1 MQLLNR
7 FIVILS
13 DIRYIFYSNVLSN
26 ISVDNYIL
34 EKIKLIWNIYL
45 MLNKKQFL
53 QYNVRTLENPPR

>member
-53 QYNVRTLENPPR
+53 QYNVRTLENPLR

>member
-13 DIRYIFYSNVLSN
+13 DIRNIFYSNVLSN

-34 EKIKLIWNIYL
+34 EKIKLIWNINL
-45 MLNKKQFL
+45 MLNKNQFL
-53 QYNVRTLENPPR
+53 QYNVRTFL

>member
-13 DIRYIFYSNVLSN
+13 DIRNIFYSNVLSN

-53 QYNVRTLENPPR
+53 QYNVRTLENPLR